1 MMEENT
7 DPVIA
12 LIQSGAASV
21 KYILSVS
28 EISMVLSSMQDNG
41 YTDAD
46 GYQAGRNHALER
58 MNALVRG
65 ARKSERAA
73 KARKKL
79 K

>member
-28 EISMVLSSMQDNG
+28 EISMVLSSM
-41 YTDAD
+41 
-46 GYQAGRNHALER
+46 
-58 MNALVRG
+58 
-65 ARKSERAA
+65 
-73 KARKKL
+73 
-79 K
+79 